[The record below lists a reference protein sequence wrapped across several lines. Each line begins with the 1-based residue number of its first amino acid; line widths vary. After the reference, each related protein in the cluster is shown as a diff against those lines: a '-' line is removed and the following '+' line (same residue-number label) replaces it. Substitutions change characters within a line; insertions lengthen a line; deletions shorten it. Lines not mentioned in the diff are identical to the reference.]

1 MKKFISLL
9 LAVIMLLSFTVT
21 AFAEDTL
28 ETPDASSYEGYELF
42 EYLLDFYLEHHV
54 FQPGEADVLRTII
67 INLINNHPEVLE
79 EIIYYLMK
87 SADPYS
93 QYFSAEQYEEFMAP
107 TTYYGIGITVEY
119 ADGYIWVDELDSS
132 SPAAQAGVK
141 VGDYIYSVDGKK
153 VAGMQYEYVTAMIR
167 GDEGTT
173 VRMGFYRNDGDGGYV
188 YEVDIT
194 RLKIT
199 SDSLSCYFTTDEN
212 GKTVGVAEV
221 RNFKSYLVYFHFV
234 NFLENA
240 VELGVSDLIIDLRG
254 NLGGSLSV
262 CLDMI
267 NWLTPAKSK
276 PLCII
281 TVPKTGERTVYS
293 STGRGLKFDNI
304 CVLVN
309 ESSASASELFAKSLQ
324 DNGYATIIGSTT
336 YGKAIGQSQYQQ
348 EDGSVISVSDFEV
361 LSPKGT
367 HYNGIGVIPDI
378 EAVAPYTQEV
388 TRSFEYLNTSNYK
401 EAKNYAEND
410 TVYAL
415 EQRLVLLGYLETAD
429 RVFDKD
435 TVNALWNYQERN
447 NLERTATLTLETLVS
462 ITDTVNLVKLF
473 GEYKDDAMIK
483 AMDIISK

>member
-21 AFAEDTL
+21 AFAEGTS
-28 ETPDASSYEGYELF
+28 ETPDASSSEGYELF

-54 FQPGEADVLRTII
+54 FEPGEADVLRTII
-67 INLINNHPEVLE
+67 INIINNHPEMLE

-93 QYFSAEQYEEFMAP
+93 QYFSAEQYKEYMSP
-107 TTYYGIGITVEY
+107 TTYYGIGITVQY
-119 ADGYIWVDELDSS
+119 ADGYIWVDELDSL

-153 VAGMQYEYVTAMIR
+153 VAGMKYENVTSMIR

-194 RLKIT
+194 RAAI
-199 SDSLSCYFTTDEN
+199 SSESIVCHFTTDEN
-212 GKTVGVAEV
+212 GKSVGIAEI
-221 RNFKSYLVYFHFV
+221 RDFKSYLVYFRFV

-240 VELGVSDLIIDLRG
+240 ADMGVSNIIIDLRG
-254 NLGGSLSV
+254 NLGGSLWV

-267 NWLTPAKSK
+267 NWLTPVKNK
-276 PLCII
+276 PLCSI
-281 TVPKTGERTVYS
+281 TYPTTGEYTVYR
-293 STGRGLKFDNI
+293 STGRGLEFDNV

-309 ESSASASELFAKSLQ
+309 ELSASASELFAKSLQ
-324 DNGYATIIGSTT
+324 ENGYATIIGSTT
-336 YGKAIGQSQYQQ
+336 FGKAIGQTQYQQ

-401 EAKNYAEND
+401 EAKNFAEND
-410 TVYAL
+410 VVYAL

-447 NLERTATLTLETLVS
+447 NLECTATLTLETLVS

>member
-1 MKKFISLL
+1 MKKIISVL
-9 LAVIMLLSFTVT
+9 LAIIMLLSFTVT
-21 AFAEDTL
+21 AFAEDAAAA
-28 ETPDASSYEGYELF
+28 EDASSYEGYELF
-42 EYLLDFYLEHHV
+42 EYLLEFYLEHHV
-54 FQPGEADVLRTII
+54 FEPGEADVLRTIL
-67 INLINNHPEVLE
+67 INLINNHPELLD

-93 QYFSAEQYEEFMAP
+93 QYFSAEEYDAYMSP

-119 ADGYIWVDELDSS
+119 ADGYIWVDEIDSS

-141 VGDYIYSVDGKK
+141 VGDYIFSVDGKK
-153 VAGMQYEYVTAMIR
+153 VAGMVYEEVTALIR

-173 VRMGFYRNDGDGGYV
+173 VRMGFYRNDGNGGYI

-194 RLKIT
+194 RAKIS
-199 SDSLSCYFTTDEN
+199 SDSITCYFTTDEN
-212 GKTVGVAEV
+212 GKTIGIAEV
-221 RNFKSYLVYFHFV
+221 RNFKSYLVYFNFA
-234 NFLENA
+234 NFLETA
-240 VELGVSDLIIDLRG
+240 VEMGVSDLIIDLRG

-267 NWLTPAKSK
+267 NWLTPGKGK

-281 TVPKTGERTVYS
+281 SVPKTGERTVYS
-293 STGRGLKFDNI
+293 STGRGIKFDNV

-309 ESSASASELFAKSLQ
+309 EMSASASELFAKSLQ
-324 DNGYATIIGSTT
+324 DNGFATIIGSTT
-336 YGKAIGQSQYQQ
+336 YGKAIGQTQYQQ

-367 HYNGIGVIPDI
+367 HYNGIGVIPDV
-378 EAVAPYTQEV
+378 ETVAPYTEEIER
-388 TRSFEYLNTSNYK
+388 TFSYLNTSNYK

-410 TVYAL
+410 AVYAL

-435 TVNALWNYQERN
+435 TVNALWNYQEN
-447 NLERTATLTLETLVS
+447 NGLECTATLTLETLIS
-462 ITDTVNLVKLF
+462 ITDAVNLVKLF
-473 GEYKDDAMIK
+473 GEYKDEAMIK
-483 AMDIISK
+483 AYDIIAK